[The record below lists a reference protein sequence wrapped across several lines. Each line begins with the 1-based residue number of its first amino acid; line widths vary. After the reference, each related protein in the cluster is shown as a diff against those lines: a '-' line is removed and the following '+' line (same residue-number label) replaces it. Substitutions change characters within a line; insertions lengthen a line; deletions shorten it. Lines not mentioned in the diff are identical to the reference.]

1 MKIVN
6 PNLNQ
11 CYRVWVSSRTGLE
24 MSAIPMKLNIEK
36 IEIFHT
42 KKGKMKKKAS
52 KPVYE
57 LEGAFGLT
65 KDSDPTRVPEE
76 GKVSVRDVSPRLCFI
91 LFFEF

>member
-1 MKIVN
+1 MLPGMGILEDWFGDVGD
-6 PNLNQ
+6 PNEAEYWKNRNFS
-11 CYRVWVSSRTGLE
+11 Y
-24 MSAIPMKLNIEK
+24 
-36 IEIFHT
+36 
-42 KKGKMKKKAS
+42 KKRKNEKKAS

-91 LFFEF
+91 LFLEF